1 MPLRIIHTAD
11 WHLGQTFYEYDRS
24 YEHSCFLEWLILTL
38 KEKDAD
44 VLLISGD
51 IFDVSNPSAASLRM
65 FYNFLI
71 AATRIQPHLQVV
83 CIAGNHD
90 SAARLESPGALLEAF
105 NVKVIGSAELN
116 PDKTIRYEKLAVPL
130 KNRMGET
137 EAWCLAVPFLRP
149 GDYPGDEG
157 YSKGVESVYL
167 RGVEYINSL
176 RNDNQALIALGH
188 LHALNASVSEDDQSE
203 RRIMG
208 GLEFVPATAF
218 PPEIAYTALGHI
230 HRPQVVGGRPEV
242 RYSGSPLPMSFS
254 ELTYHHQLIFVE
266 TEGKTIRPP
275 EMISIPVTAGLLSVP
290 GKPKILEETIRELLE
305 LPEADGNE
313 KVYPYL
319 QVRVLLTGPEPSL
332 RHQVETAISG
342 KAVRLARIEVSY
354 PAAEKKENL
363 QVAGPEDIK
372 KIQPLEIFRRKYVTK
387 YQTDVPGDL
396 VELFTKVTEELERNE
411 TVSED

>member
-1 MPLRIIHTAD
+1 MPLRILHTAD

-24 YEHSCFLEWLILTL
+24 YEHACFLKWLIRVISE
-38 KEKDAD
+38 KEAD
-44 VLLISGD
+44 VLLICGD
-51 IFDVSNPSAASLRM
+51 IFDVSNPSATSLRM

-71 AATRIQPHLQVV
+71 DAARIQPHLQVV

-105 NVKVIGSAELN
+105 NVKVIGSVELN
-116 PDKTIRYEKLAVPL
+116 PDKTIRFDKLAVPL
-130 KNRMGET
+130 KNREGET

-157 YSKGVESVYL
+157 YSRGVESVYH
-167 RGVEYINSL
+167 RGVAYLNSL
-176 RNDNQALIALGH
+176 RNENQVLISLGH
-188 LHALNASVSEDDQSE
+188 LHALNAGVSEDDKSE
-203 RRIMG
+203 RKILG

-230 HRPQVVGGRPEV
+230 HRPQEVAGRPEV

-254 ELTYHHQLIFVE
+254 ELTYHHQVVYIE
-266 TEGKTIRPP
+266 TEGKTIRTT
-275 EMISIPVTAGLLSVP
+275 EILSVPVTAGLLSVP
-290 GKPKILEETIRELLE
+290 RIPKVLEETIRELQE

-332 RHQVETAISG
+332 RHQIDTAIAG
-342 KAVRLARIEVSY
+342 KAVRLARIEVAY
-354 PAAEKKENL
+354 PAREKNENML
-363 QVAGPEDIK
+363 AFGPDDIK
-372 KIQPLEIFRRKYVTK
+372 KIQPLEIFRRRYAAK
-387 YQTDVPGDL
+387 YQTEVPGEL
-396 VELFTKVTEELERNE
+396 VELFMQVTDELENVEPESAR
-411 TVSED
+411 